1 MPNKLKRETTDELFR
16 AILSLKDLDEC
27 YEFFEDLCMMKELAD
42 MAQRIET
49 AQMLLAGKTY
59 EQIVKS
65 VEISTATISRI
76 NRCIQ
81 YGNGGYA
88 LIVNRLKEK
97 EQVGKTKKAGRIMR
111 PAFFLAW
118 GGRVPPLKRRRIPS
132 PQSWG
137 RNRRLPASSIG

>member
-1 MPNKLKRETTDELFR
+1 MPHKLKRETTDELFR

-27 YEFFEDLCMMKELAD
+27 YEFFEDLCTMKELAD

-81 YGNGGYA
+81 YGTGGYEKILA
-88 LIVNRLKEK
+88 RLA
-97 EQVGKTKKAGRIMR
+97 EQGA
-111 PAFFLAW
+111 
-118 GGRVPPLKRRRIPS
+118 
-132 PQSWG
+132 
-137 RNRRLPASSIG
+137 ASGEEQ